1 MSKSKMR
8 YDSAKVKAHFDENGF
23 LVDTPVVA
31 RVGVQTYYM
40 PDGSERR
47 EFRPASEVF
56 KSDSLQ
62 SYQGKP
68 LTLGHVVVNSENA
81 KDVVVG
87 AVSGTAMRQDSTVVV
102 PLTVYDKQAIEKAK
116 SGVAGE
122 LSVGY
127 NTVDI
132 ESPGWGSNETG
143 EYKLDGEYASQ
154 DEIPAD
160 WVRFDALQTNIVV
173 NHIALVYKGR
183 AQVAKLNLDA
193 EQENP
198 YTDTVQSNKEDKLM
212 IKIKLDGEQEFEIAP
227 EVAKHIEAVKADAE
241 QAKAKADTLEAER
254 DTLKAKVDG
263 IPAEIE
269 AAVAKAKADAD
280 ELAALVATAAEA
292 GVKCDGLDAKAI
304 KVAYVKEVS
313 GIEVAEKS
321 DAYIDAAFDI
331 AKSSDKMAEA
341 RLAVAGAEKS
351 DAAPEVKTLN
361 PRARLAKLKK

>member
-1 MSKSKMR
+1 MKSKMR
-8 YDSAKVKAHFDENGF
+8 YDSAKVRAHFDENGF

-56 KSDSLQ
+56 KADSLQ

-68 LTLGHVVVNSENA
+68 LTLGHVVVNSDNA

-127 NTVDI
+127 STVDV

-183 AQVAKLNLDA
+183 AQVSKLNLDA

-198 YTDTVQSNKEDKLM
+198 YTDTVKSNKEDKQEM
-212 IKIKLDGEQEFEIAP
+212 IKIKLDGAQEFEVAP
-227 EVAKHIEAVKADAE
+227 EIASHIEALN
-241 QAKAKADTLEAER
+241 AKADTAIAER
-254 DTLKAKVDG
+254 DALKAKVDA
-263 IPAEIE
+263 ISSEIE

-280 ELAALVATAAEA
+280 ALAALVAVAAEA
-292 GVKCDGLDAKAI
+292 GVKADGLDAKGI

-313 GIEVAEKS
+313 GLDVSEKS

-331 AKSSDKMAEA
+331 AKESDKMAEVRKA
-341 RLAVAGAEKS
+341 TTASDKS
-351 DAAPEVKTLN
+351 DSANEPKKLD
-361 PRARLAKLKK
+361 PRARLAKIKK